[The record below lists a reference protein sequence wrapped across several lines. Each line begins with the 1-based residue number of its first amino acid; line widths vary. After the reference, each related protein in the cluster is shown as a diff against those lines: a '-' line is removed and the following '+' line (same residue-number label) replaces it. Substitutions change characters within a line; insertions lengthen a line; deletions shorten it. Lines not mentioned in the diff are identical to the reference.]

1 MYKPTPSAVA
11 EPGGA
16 RNGGRRGTRERA
28 EFMIS
33 RLKAHPVA
41 VGGGG
46 EVCEMCGEETKRG
59 DWIRRLPACK
69 HKVRSPHLLL
79 HHQAEIAL

>member
-1 MYKPTPSAVA
+1 MFQELCGGDLCVYKPTPSAVA
-11 EPGGA
+11 EQGGA

-28 EFMIS
+28 EFVIS
-33 RLKAHPVA
+33 WLKAHPVA

-59 DWIRRLPACK
+59 DWIRRLPACQ
-69 HKVRSPHLLL
+69 HKVS
-79 HHQAEIAL
+79 